1 MDIVSILP
9 RNKNT
14 LEFFYNLVCLKVCF
28 FLLRWVGQL
37 VVHILHEQPVR
48 LQLYAE
54 SVSDVRPHFQLDY
67 PSLSSLKRIGGCL
80 VFPIISNR
88 LHTLRGFTVK
98 KWVFPKLMVPQ
109 TIHFNRVFHYKPS
122 ILGEN
127 PLFFWK
133 HPNQRFSKKKHD
145 TPCASWVS
153 WKVLTIVNGEILSR
167 TLVCLPNGWEGVVV
181 VERPKEW
188 ASL

>member
-1 MDIVSILP
+1 MNTCIEFVLGVDIVSILP

-67 PSLSSLKRIGGCL
+67 PSLSSLKRSPVDVL
-80 VFPIISNR
+80 FS
-88 LHTLRGFTVK
+88 
-98 KWVFPKLMVPQ
+98 
-109 TIHFNRVFHYKPS
+109 
-122 ILGEN
+122 
-127 PLFFWK
+127 PLYRIVC
-133 HPNQRFSKKKHD
+133 PY
-145 TPCASWVS
+145 VEGVY

-167 TLVCLPNGWEGVVV
+167 TLVCLPNWWL
-181 VERPKEW
+181 RCRC
-188 ASL
+188 

>member
-1 MDIVSILP
+1 MNTCIEFVLGVDIVSIFP

-67 PSLSSLKRIGGCL
+67 PSLSSLIGRIGGCL
-80 VFPIISNR
+80 GFP
-88 LHTLRGFTVK
+88 
-98 KWVFPKLMVPQ
+98 
-109 TIHFNRVFHYKPS
+109 
-122 ILGEN
+122 
-127 PLFFWK
+127 PLD
-133 HPNQRFSKKKHD
+133 R
-145 TPCASWVS
+145 
-153 WKVLTIVNGEILSR
+153 IVCPY
-167 TLVCLPNGWEGVVV
+167 VEGVYCFLEGVDHREWRDSITDLGLLPRVV
-181 VERPKEW
+181 ALSLVKGLKSGPLCKETSTY
-188 ASL
+188 ASEIS